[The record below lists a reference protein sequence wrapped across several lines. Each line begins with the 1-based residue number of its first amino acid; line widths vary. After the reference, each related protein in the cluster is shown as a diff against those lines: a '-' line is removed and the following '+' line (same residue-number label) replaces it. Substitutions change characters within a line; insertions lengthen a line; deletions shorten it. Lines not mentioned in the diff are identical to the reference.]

1 MDLQNVLTNT
11 GKSIPILNIYDM
23 KQILHLIIIYV
34 SKLPN
39 KLGSFKRTSYLCSE
53 KRKHNM
59 AYAKIDIVIKKPSQK
74 LEERIR
80 EVGRQKYERM
90 QKTLHD
96 WKEGK
101 YKNAKVLLVK

>member
-1 MDLQNVLTNT
+1 MN
-11 GKSIPILNIYDM
+11 SIQQAKISSR
-23 KQILHLIIIYV
+23 KTTILHKTGRTPYYYIYV
-34 SKLPN
+34 SKMPN
-39 KLGSFKRTSYLCSE
+39 KFGSFKRTSYLCSE

>member
-1 MDLQNVLTNT
+1 
-11 GKSIPILNIYDM
+11 
-23 KQILHLIIIYV
+23 
-34 SKLPN
+34 
-39 KLGSFKRTSYLCSE
+39 
-53 KRKHNM
+53 M
-59 AYAKIDIVIKKPSQK
+59 AYAKIDIVIKNPSQK

-101 YKNAKVLLVK
+101 YKNATVLLVK

>member
-1 MDLQNVLTNT
+1 MRFFSPKF
-11 GKSIPILNIYDM
+11 GNIGN
-23 KQILHLIIIYV
+23 
-34 SKLPN
+34 S
-39 KLGSFKRTSYLCSE
+39 SYLCSG
-53 KRKHNM
+53 KNRKHNM
-59 AYAKIDIVIKKPSQK
+59 AYAKIDIVIKNPSQR

-101 YKNAKVLLVK
+101 YKSAKVLLVK